1 MILVRT
7 LSDKE
12 LGDHVLTVVVH
23 DLGFPNQLAN
33 QTLLFIHVY
42 RGNQSALATP
52 EGDAFRN
59 TLLVVVIVAVTV
71 VLSVAV
77 VVTMVMMKR
86 NDRQRR
92 LYRAKEEECKVGC
105 CGVFGCRLSC
115 CSQRRVLRY
124 VLCFYF
130 VLFCFILFCFIL
142 F

>member
-12 LGDHVLTVVVH
+12 VGDHVLTVVVH
-23 DLGFPNQLAN
+23 DLGFPTQLAN

-42 RGNQSALATP
+42 RGNQSALATSG
-52 EGDAFRN
+52 GDSFRN

-92 LYRAKEEECKVGC
+92 LYRAKEEECKVGAS
-105 CGVFGCRLSC
+105 LD
-115 CSQRRVLRY
+115 SQ
-124 VLCFYF
+124 
-130 VLFCFILFCFIL
+130 III
-142 F
+142 

>member
-23 DLGFPNQLAN
+23 DLGFPTQLAN
-33 QTLLFIHVY
+33 QTLLYIHVY
-42 RGNQSALATP
+42 RGNHSALATSGG
-52 EGDAFRN
+52 ETFRN

-86 NDRQRR
+86 NDRQRH
-92 LYRAKEEECKVGC
+92 LYRAKEEECKVGA
-105 CGVFGCRLSC
+105 GLVFRIRCRFWNQLFYVWCLVSRVCEVGAGLVLS
-115 CSQRRVLRY
+115 L
-124 VLCFYF
+124 
-130 VLFCFILFCFIL
+130 IHI
-142 F
+142 